1 MYDIITNE
9 FSKVSNNYLVSQSE
23 ADLIT
28 ESLSNTLT
36 SDILKDMYES
46 DDREKFANKLIVN
59 LFENQMKKRKEIS
72 IPTEEQLR
80 NQMISNMS
88 GVVFI
93 H

>member
-1 MYDIITNE
+1 
-9 FSKVSNNYLVSQSE
+9 
-23 ADLIT
+23 
-28 ESLSNTLT
+28 
-36 SDILKDMYES
+36 MYES

>member
-1 MYDIITNE
+1 MN
-9 FSKVSNNYLVSQSE
+9 FQKVSNNYLVSQSE